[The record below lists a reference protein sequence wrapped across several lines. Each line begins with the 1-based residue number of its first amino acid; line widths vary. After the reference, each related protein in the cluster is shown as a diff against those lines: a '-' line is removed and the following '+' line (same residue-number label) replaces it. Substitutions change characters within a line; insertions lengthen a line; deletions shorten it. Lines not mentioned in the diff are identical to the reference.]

1 MRMKTVEL
9 LERFGVHLP
18 TLNSPVIELSGGQR
32 QTIAISRLLLQ
43 DVRLVIMDEPMA
55 ALGVDEGRRV
65 MELVGNM
72 RDEGISIFII
82 SHNLEHV
89 FQIADRIAV
98 LKNGKLVDVVETAST
113 TRDAVIKMITF
124 GSVH

>member
-1 MRMKTVEL
+1 
-9 LERFGVHLP
+9 
-18 TLNSPVIELSGGQR
+18 
-32 QTIAISRLLLQ
+32 
-43 DVRLVIMDEPMA
+43 MDEPMA
-55 ALGVDEGRRV
+55 ALGVEEGRRV
-65 MELVGNM
+65 MELVDNM
-72 RDEGISIFII
+72 RDQGISIFII

-98 LKNGKLVDVVETAST
+98 LKNGRLVDVVETATT

>member
-1 MRMKTVEL
+1 
-9 LERFGVHLP
+9 
-18 TLNSPVIELSGGQR
+18 
-32 QTIAISRLLLQ
+32 
-43 DVRLVIMDEPMA
+43 
-55 ALGVDEGRRV
+55 